1 MRLTFGRV
9 LRQYAIAFAIWTV
22 LAFLLIYQ
30 LYQNAAA
37 QNRPFTFVMS
47 MMHPMVRYWTY
58 ALLTP
63 PIYWLCAKYRFQHGN
78 IGKSI
83 VAQLLGFVVSS
94 AVYAYLR
101 TIEMYVLPNEY
112 QSLSYKMFLDRVFRG
127 LLSEQVWMYGS
138 IVLASYTILYYLDA
152 RRQELD
158 HERVRTELAQ
168 AQLQILKLQLHPHF
182 LFNTLNG
189 ISALMSTDVRMAR
202 SMIAELSDL
211 FRVALKN
218 TGEHEI
224 PLRQELAFIK
234 GYLRLQKMRLGDRLE
249 CTIDAP
255 AELLE
260 LRVPSMVL
268 QPIVENAIRHGIERL
283 EHGGKVEVRI
293 TTANGNLHMLVS
305 NDGPAAEEESP
316 RSGTGV
322 GLQNTRDRLRQFYGS
337 SHKLV
342 ITARNEGGVVVTLEL
357 PGSINKGIPVAEG
370 PFPRSPERVDGQS
383 LQPDLQ

>member
-1 MRLTFGRV
+1 MPSDLPCGPPSDCDEFTFRGDELLGKSRSTSRFKRGTSVRLTFGRV
-9 LRQYAIAFAIWTV
+9 LRQYAIAFVIWTA

-30 LYQNAAA
+30 LYQNAAS

-63 PIYWLCAKYRFQHGN
+63 PIYWLCAKYRFQRGSIN
-78 IGKSI
+78 KSI

-112 QSLSYKMFLDRVFRG
+112 QTLSYKMFLDRVFRG

-224 PLRQELAFIK
+224 LLRQELAFIK

-255 AELLE
+255 AELLD

-283 EHGGKVEVRI
+283 EHGGRVEVRPTPSRSASGSFKPTPLSSTSSSSSPPRDFAR
-293 TTANGNLHMLVS
+293 TTIR
-305 NDGPAAEEESP
+305 AAP
-316 RSGTGV
+316 D
-322 GLQNTRDRLRQFYGS
+322 N
-337 SHKLV
+337 
-342 ITARNEGGVVVTLEL
+342 
-357 PGSINKGIPVAEG
+357 
-370 PFPRSPERVDGQS
+370 FPMP
-383 LQPDLQ
+383 

>member
-1 MRLTFGRV
+1 MRLTLARV
-9 LRQYAIAFAIWTV
+9 ARQYAIAFAVWTA

-30 LYQNAAA
+30 VYNNAISEA
-37 QNRPFTFVMS
+37 RPFTFVMS
-47 MMHPMVRYWTY
+47 VVHPMVRYWTY

-63 PIYWLCAKYRFQHGN
+63 PVYWLCKKYHFQRGS
-78 IGKSI
+78 IRKSI
-83 VAQLLGFVVSS
+83 VAQVIGFIVSS

-101 TIEMYVLPNEY
+101 TIEMYVLPNQY
-112 QSLSYKMFLDRVFRG
+112 QVLSYKVFLGRVFKA

-138 IVLASYTILYYLDA
+138 IVLASYAIHYYLDA

-158 HERVRTELAQ
+158 QERVRAQLAQ

-218 TGEHEI
+218 SGENEI

-234 GYLRLQKMRLGDRLE
+234 GYLRLQKMRLGDRLN

-255 AELLE
+255 VELLE
-260 LRVPSMVL
+260 QPVPSMVL

-283 EHGGKVEVRI
+283 EHGGRVEIRI
-293 TTANGNLHMLVS
+293 TTANGNLHMVVA
-305 NDGPAAEEESP
+305 NDGPPADQESP
-316 RSGTGV
+316 RGGTGV
-322 GLQNTRDRLRQFYGS
+322 GLQNTKERLRQFYGS
-337 SHKLV
+337 SHKLT
-342 ITARNEGGVVVTLEL
+342 ITARSEGGVTVTLES
-357 PGSINKGIPVAEG
+357 PGGGSKGTPLAEG
-370 PFPRSPERVDGQS
+370 PFHRSPEQVEAG
-383 LQPDLQ
+383 

>member
-1 MRLTFGRV
+1 VRLTFVRV
-9 LRQYAIAFAIWTV
+9 ARQYAIAFAVWTA

-30 LYQNAAA
+30 VYNNAIAEA
-37 QNRPFTFVMS
+37 RPFTFVMGV
-47 MMHPMVRYWTY
+47 MHPIVRYWTY

-63 PIYWLCAKYRFQHGN
+63 PVYWLCTKYRFQRGS
-78 IGKSI
+78 IKKSI
-83 VAQLLGFVVSS
+83 FAQVIGFVVSS

-101 TIEMYVLPNEY
+101 TVEMYVLPNQY
-112 QSLSYKMFLDRVFRG
+112 QVLSYKMFLDRVFKA

-138 IVLASYTILYYLDA
+138 IVLASYAIHYYRDA
-152 RRQELD
+152 RRHEVDQ
-158 HERVRTELAQ
+158 ERVRAELAQ

-234 GYLRLQKMRLGDRLE
+234 GYLRLQKMRLGDRLD

-255 AELLE
+255 AALLD
-260 LRVPSMVL
+260 LPVPSMVL

-283 EHGGKVEVRI
+283 EHGGKLDI
-293 TTANGNLHMLVS
+293 AIATANGNLRLVVS
-305 NDGPAAEEESP
+305 NDGPPAEEGSP
-316 RSGTGV
+316 QGGTGV
-322 GLQNTRDRLRQFYGS
+322 GLQNTKDRLRQFYGS
-337 SHKLV
+337 SHRLM
-342 ITARNEGGVVVTLEL
+342 IAARGDGGFIVTFEL
-357 PGSINKGIPVAEG
+357 PAGAGKGTPLAEG
-370 PFPRSPERVDGQS
+370 PFQRSPEQVQV
-383 LQPDLQ
+383 Q